1 MCNLEVDEA
10 LIPTGRGVSVEGT
23 PLDLTKPTRLGEVFT
38 IPLLEKDIPPS
49 EGAGQVSWW

>member
-1 MCNLEVDEA
+1 MRNTEVDEA
-10 LIPTGRGVSVEGT
+10 LIPTGRVVSVEGT

-38 IPLLEKDIPPS
+38 IPLFEKDNRPC

>member
-10 LIPTGRGVSVEGT
+10 LIPTGRVVTVEGT

-49 EGAGQVSWW
+49 EGAGQVPWW

>member
-1 MCNLEVDEA
+1 MCNTEVDEA
-10 LIPTGRGVSVEGT
+10 LIPTGRVVTVQET

-38 IPLLEKDIPPS
+38 IPLFEKDNRPS